1 MPKKVIKKQAP
12 KKQPQKRRLRWL
24 WLLVVFV
31 PLAVLIGAFYFFILK
46 DLPSPTRLKSA
57 SLPLSTKIYDRNNV
71 LLYTIYSDKN
81 QSFLP
86 LSQIPVNLQHA
97 TIAIEDKDF
106 YKHGAIDLQGIAR
119 AAYATI
125 FKKDLQGG
133 STLTQQL
140 VKNTLLTPDRTI
152 QRKIKEVILS
162 FATELLYSKNQVLE
176 MYLNQ
181 VPYGG
186 TAYGVEAAAQT
197 YFGKSAKKLDLAE
210 SALLA
215 GLPQNPT
222 TYSPFGSRPE
232 LAKQRQR
239 AVLSAMLKAN
249 YITKQQFDQAVN
261 EPLNYKQLSNPIK
274 APHFVFYVKDLLV
287 KKYGIQKVEQGGLK
301 VRTSL
306 DLALQETAQAS
317 LSAEV
322 DKIKGYKVSNGAALI
337 TRPGTGEIL
346 AMVGSKDYFDQSI
359 DGNVN
364 ITTSLRQPGSS
375 IKPINYAVGIMQGF
389 GAGTTFLDV
398 QSCFP
403 NPGAAAYC
411 PHNYDN
417 RFHGPVSMRQALAN
431 SFNIPAVQ
439 MLKLNGLDA
448 MIATASAMG
457 ISTFTDPSRYG
468 LSLTLGGGEVTMV
481 DMATAFGVFANN
493 GYRIDPHP
501 ILQVIDSSGK
511 TLEEYTPPQSPIFGK
526 KVLPEGVAYII
537 SDILADNQARTA
549 EFGPNSSLY
558 IPHQFV
564 SVKTGTTNDLKDNWT
579 IGYTPDYVVA
589 TWVGNS
595 DSSPMSGL
603 VSGITGAAPIWHDLM
618 TYLLQG
624 TTVKEQLKP
633 ADVTSR
639 GECSLPPVTPQ
650 PNQPAPTP
658 VCSSK
663 GDLSLKGV
671 PQKTNVETKTEA
683 VWVDNTTGDLAKPGQ
698 TDNVQ
703 PKDETVMS
711 DKLGNQYCVTCN
723 HTTPTPT
730 P

>member
-1 MPKKVIKKQAP
+1 MPKKIIKKQAP
-12 KKQPQKRRLRWL
+12 KKQPKKRHISKL
-24 WLLVVFV
+24 WLLAFL
-31 PLAVLIGAFYFFILK
+31 PLIVALGAFYFYILK

-57 SLPLSTKIYDRNNV
+57 SRALSTKIYDRNNV

-86 LSQIPVNLQHA
+86 LSQIPANLQHA

-106 YKHGAIDLQGIAR
+106 YKHGAIDIQGIAR
-119 AAYATI
+119 AAYATL

-152 QRKIKEVILS
+152 QRKVKEVVLS
-162 FATELLYSKNQVLE
+162 FATELLYNKNQVLE

-222 TYSPFGSRPE
+222 TYSPFGARPE
-232 LAKQRQR
+232 LAKQRQH
-239 AVLSAMLKAN
+239 AVLAAMLKAG
-249 YITKQQFDQAVN
+249 YITKAAYDQAVK
-261 EPLNYKQLSNPIK
+261 EPLTYKRLSNPIK
-274 APHFVFYVKDLLV
+274 APHFVFYVKELLV
-287 KKYGIQKVEQGGLK
+287 KKYGIQQVEQGGLK
-301 VRTSL
+301 VKTSL

-322 DKIKGYKVSNGAALI
+322 DQIKRFKVSNGAALVM
-337 TRPGTGEIL
+337 RPGTGEIL
-346 AMVGSKDYFDQSI
+346 AMVGSKDYFDPSI

-375 IKPINYAVGIMQGF
+375 IKPINYAVGLMQGY
-389 GAGTTFLDV
+389 GASTLFLDV
-398 QSCFP
+398 KSCFP

-417 RFHGPVSMRQALAN
+417 RFHGPVTMRQALAN

-468 LSLTLGGGEVTMV
+468 LSLTLGGGEVRML
-481 DMATAFGVFANN
+481 DMATAFGVFANS

-501 ILQVIDSSGK
+501 ILQVTDSSGK
-511 TLEEYTPPQSPIFGK
+511 ILEEYTPPQSPIFGK
-526 KVLPEGVAYII
+526 KVLPAGVTYII
-537 SDILADNQARTA
+537 SDILADNQARAA
-549 EFGPNSSLY
+549 EFGTNSALY

-595 DSSPMSGL
+595 DSSPMSGV

-618 TYLLQG
+618 TFLLQD

-633 ADVTSR
+633 ADVSSR
-639 GECSLPPVTPQ
+639 AECSLPASPDQ
-650 PNQPAPTP
+650 PNQPAPA
-658 VCSSK
+658 CSGK
-663 GDLSLKGV
+663 ADLTLKGV
-671 PQKTNVETKTEA
+671 PQKTNVQTKQEA
-683 VWVDNTTGDLAKPGQ
+683 TWVDKTTGDIAQPGQ
-698 TDNVQ
+698 TDNLEA
-703 PKDETVMS
+703 KEETIMT
-711 DKLGNQYCVTCN
+711 DKLGNRYCVTCN
-723 HTTPTPT
+723 HSTPTPT